1 MSEEALSDSVRL
13 PLLLLQRPQQPP
25 ERLFEISPSW
35 VLIDSIVFGHWS
47 QPVVCVRAPFGAQY
61 SAPKSFL

>member
-1 MSEEALSDSVRL
+1 MSEEVVSDSVRL
-13 PLLLLQRPQQPP
+13 PLLLQRPQQPLG
-25 ERLFEISPSW
+25 RLFEISPSW

-47 QPVVCVRAPFGAQY
+47 QPAVCGRAPFGVQY